1 MGYESLKR
9 DIDWFTYYV
18 YTFSRVESSTFSKVP
33 IKQRYIAGDSSDT
46 LESLVSSTVKR
57 RVYYGISN
65 LLRLGASDSI

>member
-9 DIDWFTYYV
+9 DIDWFTY
-18 YTFSRVESSTFSKVP
+18 SRVPTRHRHITGNSSN
-33 IKQRYIAGDSSDT
+33 T
-46 LESLVSSTVKR
+46 LEFLVSSTIKR